1 MRMLIEADQ
10 LRPRFMGKTLTVNH
24 EGNQLKGTLTN
35 LRVDAHPWEVK
46 TVLDI
51 ITGYEQ
57 AIEATLSG
65 SLTIRLHATDK
76 ITVEDA

>member
-1 MRMLIEADQ
+1 MSAIH
-10 LRPRFMGKTLTVNH
+10 GKNPDG
-24 EGNQLKGTLTN
+24 ESRGNQLKGTLTN
-35 LRVDAHPWEVK
+35 LRVDAHPWEAK

-57 AIEATLSG
+57 TIEATLSG

>member
-1 MRMLIEADQ
+1 MKPINCVRDSWA
-10 LRPRFMGKTLTVNH
+10 KTLTVNH
-24 EGNQLKGTLTN
+24 EGNQLNG
-35 LRVDAHPWEVK
+35 DAHQSACGRTPVGSAK

-57 AIEATLSG
+57 TIEATLSG